1 MYQCKTKPETDEVR
15 AYCASLEPVRRR
27 EDALKLLDI
36 FTEETPWPA
45 VLWTGNMVG
54 FGQYH
59 YQYASGH
66 EGDALRVGYAPR
78 KGKISLYLMLEE
90 ADRAALLAR
99 LGKHS
104 TGVGCIYVN
113 KLADID
119 EAVLREMIRKVVDT
133 MQELYP
139 E

>member
-1 MYQCKTKPETDEVR
+1 MYQTKTKPENQAARD
-15 AYCASLEPVRRR
+15 YILSLRPERRR
-27 EDALKLLDI
+27 ADGLKLLEM
-36 FTEETPWPA
+36 FEEETPWPP

-59 YQYASGH
+59 YKYDSGH
-66 EGDALRVGYAPR
+66 EGDAFRVGFAPR
-78 KGKISLYLMLEE
+78 KGKISLYLMQKED
-90 ADRAALLAR
+90 DRANALSR

-119 EAVLREMIRKVVDT
+119 ETVLRKMIRQAVDT
-133 MQELYP
+133 MQKLYP